1 MNIQK
6 LECPNCHA
14 GLDSDYGN
22 EGIFFCKYCGQK
34 IIVEEIQNAEYDL
47 KIRKMEMEHETEKIE
62 LEHRQQ
68 NVKYAYDREK
78 NETDKKYNFYIILA
92 LLGFLVFLFIV
103 MFALVVFSSFKP
115 HDDSQRFENINIEYQ
130 LADCPKC
137 DFEEI
142 A

>member
-34 IIVEEIQNAEYDL
+34 IIVEEMQNAEYDL

-68 NVKYAYDREK
+68 NVKYAYEQEK
-78 NETDKKYNFYIILA
+78 NAADYKFRMFIAGISVMMVILA
-92 LLGFLVFLFIV
+92 MLMLL
-103 MFALVVFSSFKP
+103 ALK
-115 HDDSQRFENINIEYQ
+115 I
-130 LADCPKC
+130 L
-137 DFEEI
+137 
-142 A
+142 

>member
-14 GLDSDYGN
+14 ALDSDYGN

-47 KIRKMEMEHETEKIE
+47 KIRKMEMDHETEKIQ

-68 NVKYAYDREK
+68 KAKYEYEQEK
-78 NETDKKYNFYIILA
+78 NAADNKFRTTYVLVCAFL
-92 LLGFLVFLFIV
+92 LVFLFTV
-103 MFALVVFSSFKP
+103 MLIALA
-115 HDDSQRFENINIEYQ
+115 
-130 LADCPKC
+130 LT
-137 DFEEI
+137 
-142 A
+142 

>member
-47 KIRKMEMEHETEKIE
+47 KMRKMEMEHEENSQAMEQESQNMKYNQEIKLKEIEHKHNIITGLLIFGGFVGFFILIE
-62 LEHRQQ
+62 L
-68 NVKYAYDREK
+68 
-78 NETDKKYNFYIILA
+78 IC
-92 LLGFLVFLFIV
+92 LLGMMLG
-103 MFALVVFSSFKP
+103 
-115 HDDSQRFENINIEYQ
+115 
-130 LADCPKC
+130 
-137 DFEEI
+137 
-142 A
+142 

>member
-47 KIRKMEMEHETEKIE
+47 KIRKMELEHEANKIAME
-62 LEHRQQ
+62 QKSQ
-68 NVKYAYDREK
+68 NMKYIQE
-78 NETDKKYNFYIILA
+78 NQKKSMDHDYTIKVYILYICASMLILGFFA
-92 LLGFLVFLFIV
+92 LLYILVTVLG
-103 MFALVVFSSFKP
+103 
-115 HDDSQRFENINIEYQ
+115 
-130 LADCPKC
+130 
-137 DFEEI
+137 
-142 A
+142 

>member
-47 KIRKMEMEHETEKIE
+47 KMRKMEMEHEEKKIAMD
-62 LEHRQQ
+62 QQ
-68 NVKYAYDREK
+68 SKNIRYAYESESQAMDNAFRTK
-78 NETDKKYNFYIILA
+78 MIIICMILIIFCLSVLFAMYII
-92 LLGFLVFLFIV
+92 V
-103 MFALVVFSSFKP
+103 
-115 HDDSQRFENINIEYQ
+115 
-130 LADCPKC
+130 
-137 DFEEI
+137 
-142 A
+142 

>member
-47 KIRKMEMEHETEKIE
+47 KIRKMEMEHEANKIAME
-62 LEHRQQ
+62 QKSQ
-68 NVKYAYDREK
+68 NIKYAYE
-78 NETDKKYNFYIILA
+78 NENKAMDNAFRTKLLII
-92 LLGFLVFLFIV
+92 IV
-103 MFALVVFSSFKP
+103 ILIMFSLTGAFALMIMTNF
-115 HDDSQRFENINIEYQ
+115 
-130 LADCPKC
+130 L
-137 DFEEI
+137 
-142 A
+142 

>member
-68 NVKYAYDREK
+68 NVKYAYEQEK
-78 NETDKKYNFYIILA
+78 NAADYKFRTTTILA
-92 LLGFLVFLFIV
+92 CVFLLVFIYLIALIALAIV
-103 MFALVVFSSFKP
+103 
-115 HDDSQRFENINIEYQ
+115 
-130 LADCPKC
+130 
-137 DFEEI
+137 
-142 A
+142 

>member
-47 KIRKMEMEHETEKIE
+47 KIRKMEMDHETEKIE
-62 LEHRQQ
+62 MEHKQQ
-68 NVKYAYDREK
+68 NIQYAYEQEK
-78 NETDKKYNFYIILA
+78 NAADYKFRTTYVLVCAFL
-92 LLGFLVFLFIV
+92 LVFLFVV
-103 MFALVVFSSFKP
+103 MLIAL
-115 HDDSQRFENINIEYQ
+115 
-130 LADCPKC
+130 A
-137 DFEEI
+137 I
-142 A
+142 ASI